1 MKFNLLGSSVVLLTS
16 LAYGQQPVSFTIP
29 DSSSRVQADLYGSGN
44 RGLVLAHGG
53 RFDRKSW
60 RAQAQTFAKA
70 GFVVVAISFR
80 GDSFNAD
87 GSPSSLGSDADNA
100 TDVLAAVAYLRQKG
114 AKTIS
119 AVGASLGGDAVGEA
133 DARSKPGDFER
144 IVFLASSGGDS
155 PAKLN
160 GRKLFIVARD
170 DRGPSGPRIHE
181 ISNHYERAPKPKRLI
196 VVEGSAHAQ
205 FLFGTEQG
213 SRVMKEILSFLS
225 EAP

>member
-1 MKFNLLGSSVVLLTS
+1 MKLNLLGASLALLTS
-16 LAYGQQPVSFTIP
+16 VASGQQLVSLPIP
-29 DSSSRVQADLYGSGN
+29 NTSLRIQADLYGRGN

-70 GFVVVAISFR
+70 GFVVLAVSFR

-87 GSPSSLGSDADNA
+87 GLPSSLGSDADNA
-100 TDVLAAVAYLRQKG
+100 TDVLAAVAYLRQMG

-119 AVGASLGGDAVGEA
+119 AVGASLGGDAVGDA
-133 DARSKPGDFER
+133 DARSRPGDFER
-144 IVFLASSGGDS
+144 IVFLASSGGEF

-160 GRKLFIVARD
+160 GRKLFIVAGD
-170 DRGPSGPRIHE
+170 DTGPSGPRINE
-181 ISNHYERAPKPKRLI
+181 ISNHYERAPEPKRL
-196 VVEGSAHAQ
+196 VVVQGSAHAQ

-213 SRVMKEILSFLS
+213 SRVMKEILTFLS
-225 EAP
+225 EP